1 MFLFVPPENGTFY
14 CIVVPDP
21 DRPSKYRLASLINCF
36 KHAFGVVAF
45 PAEPNVT
52 KDKIVWYKTQITR
65 IHGIL
70 CMIGK
75 HPVIIVFEVEEVGF
89 PSIQEEFIIPEY

>member
-1 MFLFVPPENGTFY
+1 M
-14 CIVVPDP
+14 
-21 DRPSKYRLASLINCF
+21 
-36 KHAFGVVAF
+36 
-45 PAEPNVT
+45 
-52 KDKIVWYKTQITR
+52 TR

-89 PSIQEEFIIPEY
+89 PSIQEEFIIPEYRFAIGFMKQNFTACLERGFINPVCYPFLRYDDAVFLGS